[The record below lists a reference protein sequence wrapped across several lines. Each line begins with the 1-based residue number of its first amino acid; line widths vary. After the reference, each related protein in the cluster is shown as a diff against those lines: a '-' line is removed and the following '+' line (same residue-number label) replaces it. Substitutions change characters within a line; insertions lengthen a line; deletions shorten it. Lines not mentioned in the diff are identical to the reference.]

1 MKAIRIP
8 RGQSVQAR
16 RRYIWGVPNDL
27 FPALD
32 RVLESGDPA
41 AGLDFLVE
49 EFLASGQYS
58 LVFEARLMR
67 KRFDLGLPLIQTE
80 SVTRDDY
87 QQAVVEAA
95 REAGRLYLAAG
106 NIERGWPYFRAISE
120 TAPVADAIARVQPGE
135 NTDGIIAIALQ
146 EGVNPLKGLELI
158 LAQHGMCRAITSF
171 GMYEI
176 PRDRDKCIALLANSL
191 YAEIVE
197 RMARAVEAREGSP
210 PAQTNL
216 IELMSG
222 RDWLFGEWDY
232 YVDTSHLLSIVPY
245 CVEVT
250 EKAVL
255 ETFAELCE
263 YGRRLSPQF
272 QSAGV
277 PPFED
282 QCVAYGHYVQALLG
296 NDVERHLD
304 YFQRKVAEADPEA
317 AGDAP
322 GRALV
327 KLLVSLNR
335 HEEALQV
342 LLDNVFEDAPYGAP
356 VPSAL
361 SLCYQAKDFAR
372 MKELA
377 RNRGDLLSYAAS
389 SIMVS
394 TACMSRSGM

>member
-1 MKAIRIP
+1 MP
-8 RGQSVQAR
+8 
-16 RRYIWGVPNDL
+16 DEL

-32 RVLESGDPA
+32 HVLESGNPGA
-41 AGLDFLVE
+41 SLDFLVE

-58 LVFEARLMR
+58 LVFEARLMK
-67 KRFDLGLPLIQTE
+67 KRFDLGLPLIQTD

-95 REAGRLYLAAG
+95 REAGRLFLAAG
-106 NIERGWPYFRAISE
+106 NIERAWPYFRAISE
-120 TAPVADAIARVQPGE
+120 PAPIADAISRLEPAE
-135 NTDGIIAIALQ
+135 NMEGIIAIAFQ

-171 GMYEI
+171 GMYAV
-176 PRDRDKCIALLANSL
+176 PKDRDACIALLAKSL
-191 YAEIVE
+191 QAEIVA
-197 RMARAVEAREGSP
+197 RMARAIEAREGSP
-210 PAQTNL
+210 PAATNL
-216 IELMSG
+216 IELMNG

-255 ETFAELCE
+255 ETFHELCE
-263 YGRRLSPQF
+263 YGRRLAAQF
-272 QSAGV
+272 QSPGV

-282 QCVAYGHYVQALLG
+282 QSVAYGHYVQALLG
-296 NDVERHLD
+296 NDADSHID
-304 YFQRKVAEADPEA
+304 YFRRKVVESDPEV

-335 HEEALQV
+335 HTEALRV
-342 LLDNVFEDAPYGAP
+342 LLDDVFEDAPYGAP

-361 SLCYQAKDFAR
+361 NLCYQAKDFDR

-377 RNRGDLLSYAAS
+377 RDRGDLLSYAAS
-389 SIMVS
+389 SILRS
-394 TACMSRSGM
+394 AQTTANREIRSA